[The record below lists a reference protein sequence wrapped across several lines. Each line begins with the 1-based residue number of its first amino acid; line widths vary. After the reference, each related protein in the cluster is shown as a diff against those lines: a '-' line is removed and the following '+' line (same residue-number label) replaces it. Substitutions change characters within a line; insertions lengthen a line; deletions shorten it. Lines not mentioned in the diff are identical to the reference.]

1 MEKELIRVNNK
12 IVGVPIILQP
22 GAINPNKK
30 LFLDPYPYL
39 KTLRIKAISYS
50 GNSDY
55 FSQPQDIQ
63 DAALLT
69 VVDKYKQIRLYQY
82 PISDL
87 WDGYLDGAGLYDKF
101 LRLRF
106 FDIDGIDT
114 QASYLQFT
122 ALRTAGGQPPIGFLY
137 FHS

>member
-12 IVGVPIILQP
+12 IVGVPIIFKG

-55 FSQPQDIQ
+55 YADPNDIEVN
-63 DAALLT
+63 ALLT
-69 VVDKYKQIRLYQY
+69 IVDKYKQIRLYQY

-87 WDGYLDGAGLYDKF
+87 WDGYIDSGGLYIQF

-122 ALRTAGGQPPIGFLY
+122 TLTIASGGPPIGFLY